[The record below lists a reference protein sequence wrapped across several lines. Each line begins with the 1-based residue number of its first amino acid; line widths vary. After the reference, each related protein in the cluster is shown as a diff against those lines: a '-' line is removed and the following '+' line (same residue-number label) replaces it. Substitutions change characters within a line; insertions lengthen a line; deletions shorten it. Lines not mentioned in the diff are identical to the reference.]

1 MHGQR
6 NCGIG
11 SLLSDS
17 LFNCGRAG
25 YSMDIFY
32 NSFLYDD
39 GPAIK
44 LRGTPQRRPCGAQVV
59 SNVFAHGRLGSAV
72 KQTERGLCASRNL
85 TGVNSLRRVRTCDV
99 DGDGLL
105 DSFLATGQT
114 WWYASGKTQPWVFL
128 RRSPARP
135 TTCPAPVALT

>member
-1 MHGQR
+1 MR
-6 NCGIG
+6 
-11 SLLSDS
+11 
-17 LFNCGRAG
+17 RA
-25 YSMDIFY
+25 
-32 NSFLYDD
+32 DD
-39 GPAIK
+39 VLDVYLGLGH
-44 LRGTPQRRPCGAQVV
+44 LRFCSGVTQRRPCGAQVV